1 MDTMYSNDDIKN
13 EIDDVWSQ
21 NEQIIKIM
29 TEMNAIIDSLKS
41 ENAVMKKKL
50 DSIEQDILLT

>member
-1 MDTMYSNDDIKN
+1 MDTMYSNDDLKT

-29 TEMNAIIDSLKS
+29 TEMNAKIDSLKS
-41 ENAVMKKKL
+41 ENAVIKKKL

>member
-1 MDTMYSNDDIKN
+1 MDTMYSNDDLKT

-29 TEMNAIIDSLKS
+29 TEMNAKIESLKS
-41 ENAVMKKKL
+41 ENAGMKKKL